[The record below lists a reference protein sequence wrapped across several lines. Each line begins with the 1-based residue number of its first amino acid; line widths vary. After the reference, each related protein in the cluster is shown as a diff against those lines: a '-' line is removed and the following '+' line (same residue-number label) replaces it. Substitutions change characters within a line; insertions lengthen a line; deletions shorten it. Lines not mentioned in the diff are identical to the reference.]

1 MTEGCLHP
9 GGRQMTK
16 RLLQLGHLP
25 AQARILELGC
35 GNGQTVLYLQSLG
48 YAVIGIDKEASC
60 DNPHVQAGDMLNL
73 TFPEHAF
80 DAVVAECSLSASGD
94 APKALQ
100 NIYRVLKP
108 GGQLFASDVFFSE
121 TDGTQGELWART
133 VRQAGFDE
141 ILMEDASGEAQTF
154 FLQMIWEQGCLPEH
168 WKRIAAGRKNVGYFL
183 IYGRKRCHG

>member
-1 MTEGCLHP
+1 MHP

-25 AQARILELGC
+25 EKSHILELGC
-35 GNGQTVLYLQSLG
+35 GNGQTVLYLRGLG
-48 YAVIGIDKEASC
+48 HVATGIDKEAPH
-60 DNPHVQAGDMLNL
+60 DVPHVQKGDMLSL

-100 NIYRVLKP
+100 NIHRVLKP
-108 GGQLFASDVFFSE
+108 GGRLFASDVFFSE
-121 TDGTQGELWART
+121 TDGAQGELWARMAD
-133 VRQAGFDE
+133 QAGFDE
-141 ILMEDASGEAQTF
+141 ILMEDASEEAQAF
-154 FLQMIWEQGCLPEH
+154 FLQMIWERGCLPEH

-183 IYGRKRCHG
+183 LYGRKERHG